1 MGEGRR
7 QPTPR
12 PSPPNPPLTPTVEGR
27 GRQEKRV
34 GSEEV
39 GAGVLDIVIFLP
51 NYAPKICS
59 FLSVKS

>member
-1 MGEGRR
+1 MRVGDRR

-12 PSPPNPPLTPTVEGR
+12 PSPSQEGR

-39 GAGVLDIVIFLP
+39 GVTIVNLGFFCPTMSLK
-51 NYAPKICS
+51 YAP
-59 FLSVKS
+59 F